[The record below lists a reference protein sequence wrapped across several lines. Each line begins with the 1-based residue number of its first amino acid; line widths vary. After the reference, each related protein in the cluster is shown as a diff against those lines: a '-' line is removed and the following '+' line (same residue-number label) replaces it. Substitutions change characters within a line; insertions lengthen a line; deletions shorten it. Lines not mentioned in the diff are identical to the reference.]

1 MTHLDPEVTMMM
13 SIHALSSLPDNV
25 SESANKSFQSASGK
39 IRQKIASLT
48 SGQPFATA
56 DFLDC
61 GSRANVDQ
69 TLRRMKS
76 EGQIIRV
83 VRGIYM
89 KQKPGGEMLSSIDVA
104 RAKAKAFY
112 RELLMPNG
120 VHAIDVN
127 ASGDLEITY
136 LVTGSSSSFQYGN
149 VRIRFKGVTPGR
161 AARICRSNENEW
173 PNLRILAKLNSSA
186 PASGIA
192 EEIA

>member
-1 MTHLDPEVTMMM
+1 MMM

-25 SESANKSFQSASGK
+25 SESAANKFLQSASGR
-39 IRQKIASLT
+39 IRQKIASLP
-48 SGQPFATA
+48 SGQPFVTA

-61 GSRANVDQ
+61 SSRANVDQ

-89 KQKPGGEMLSSIDVA
+89 KQKPGGEMLSSIEVA

-127 ASGDLEITY
+127 ARGDLEITY
-136 LVTGSSSSFQYGN
+136 LVTGSSSSFQYGSI
-149 VRIRFKGVTPGR
+149 RIRFKGVTPAR
-161 AARICRSNENEW
+161 AARIRRPNENEW
-173 PNLRILAKLNSSA
+173 PNLRILKNLSASA
-186 PASGIA
+186 PTSEIA
-192 EEIA
+192 ERAG